1 MYKRGTKDLT
11 HFLLKC
17 SALKDEWEVFWESL
31 LSKVEI
37 CCPYE
42 AGTFRIFSVN
52 FNDRSKCRL
61 FLEVLHISYPKVIK
75 DKVRKHAAG
84 SVYKMIKVRNDKLKN
99 IAHSRSGTGRS

>member
-37 CCPYE
+37 CCPHE
-42 AGTFRIFSVN
+42 TGTFRIFSVN

-61 FLEVLHISYPKVIK
+61 FLGLNISFPKVIK
-75 DKVRKHAAG
+75 DTVRKHATG
-84 SVYKMIKVRNDKLKN
+84 SVSKMIKVRNDKLRN